1 MDNSI
6 PIQLIISWILFFGFV
21 NTHQRHARNFRGASQ
36 GYLLAL
42 CCSVTL
48 GSLAGLGLLVFYFIQ
63 AAWYWPLVLFLVG
76 SVVGGSLF
84 GILDGMIGLLGK
96 SLMSL
101 ASFIGWPASAIWAF
115 LIIRDLH
122 P

>member
-1 MDNSI
+1 MDNSM

-21 NTHQRHARNFRGASQ
+21 NTHQRHARNSQGASQ

-42 CCSVTL
+42 YASVTL
-48 GSLAGLGLLVFYFIQ
+48 GSLAGLGLLVYYFIQ

-76 SVVGGSLF
+76 SLLGGISF
-84 GILDGMIGLLGK
+84 GFLDAKIGLLG
-96 SLMSL
+96 MSL
-101 ASFIGWPASAIWAF
+101 ASFFGWPASAIWAF
-115 LIIRDLH
+115 LVIRDLH